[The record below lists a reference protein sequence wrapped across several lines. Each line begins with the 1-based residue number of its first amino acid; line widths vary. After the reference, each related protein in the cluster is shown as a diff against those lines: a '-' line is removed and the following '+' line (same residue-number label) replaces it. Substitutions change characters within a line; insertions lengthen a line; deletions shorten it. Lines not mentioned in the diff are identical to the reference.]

1 MPALHITRIQYFLPS
16 TTPFSLL
23 LKSCV
28 LSILTCS
35 LLCSRVFSSH
45 LISYFPSHPLR
56 PLSSSHLLLPY
67 IFLRS
72 RSRTVPFSS
81 IHFISFHSISNHF
94 ISFHL
99 VSSYSI
105 SFHFISFQY
114 STSQFSSVQFCPI
127 LLRFFHSLP
136 FTVTCVLLSC
146 LKKSKALFARQDA
159 FVL

>member
-81 IHFISFHSISNHF
+81 IHFISFHSIPSLTISYHSISFHLIPFHF
-94 ISFHL
+94 ISFHFSTVQ
-99 VSSYSI
+99 VSSV
-105 SFHFISFQY
+105 
-114 STSQFSSVQFCPI
+114 QFSSVPFCCDSFI
-127 LLRFFHSLP
+127 LFPSLLP
-136 FTVTCVLLSC
+136 VYSYLV
-146 LKKSKALFARQDA
+146 
-159 FVL
+159 

>member
-81 IHFISFHSISNHF
+81 IHFISFHSIPSLTISYHS

-99 VSSYSI
+99 IPFY
-105 SFHFISFQY
+105 FISFQY